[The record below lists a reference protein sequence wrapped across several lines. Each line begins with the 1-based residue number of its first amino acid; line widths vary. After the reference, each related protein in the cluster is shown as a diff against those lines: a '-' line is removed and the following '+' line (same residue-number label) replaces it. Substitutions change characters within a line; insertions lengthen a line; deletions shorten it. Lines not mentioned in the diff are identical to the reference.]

1 MKIGVV
7 RATVTA
13 TVKHPVYEGRTLMV
27 VEVCTPDLRP
37 TGAEL
42 LAVDT
47 VQAGIGDYVLV
58 LKEGN
63 SAVAILG
70 VANPPLQELIV
81 GIIDSVAIEARVYR
95 PGSPEA
101 VGIPHE
107 HSIAT

>member
-1 MKIGVV
+1 MKIGLV

-13 TVKHPVYEGRTLMV
+13 TVKHSVYEGRTLMV
-27 VEVCTPDLRP
+27 VEVCTPDLKP
-37 TGAEL
+37 TGVEL

-63 SAVAILG
+63 SAAAILG

-81 GIIDSVAIEARVYR
+81 GIIDSVEFESRQYR
-95 PGSPEA
+95 PGAPTA
-101 VGIPHE
+101 VGNSNK
-107 HSIAT
+107 HSTAT